1 MDAVFGL
8 SLLLLLLGVSH
19 GVETSC
25 DGRKNRA
32 QCFGALGGSVQ
43 LQLMDDASELFRY
56 RWRKDS
62 IVILDGRKGR
72 PVTDL
77 TDYRF
82 SFTLKN
88 GTFRINNLSRNDG
101 GNYTLEI
108 HDSDGIQTATQTLQL
123 IIQAPVSSVKLVSE
137 CLSQGEIR
145 VSCSSEVGDSP
156 QYSWTLNGRKLKE
169 SQLYSG
175 NHETK
180 NITLKQDV
188 SGELVCT
195 VKNQVSDDKGEKT
208 ISTCGFKF
216 FDCTLTNGTNLKQ
229 WLRPTNETLCIEST
243 TPEGKET
250 DITVTNKPSY
260 NISTSN
266 NTVITPNGSGP
277 WYIRYLPIMGGVLF
291 VMLVLLAVGVGVVY
305 AQKKRQNKP
314 KEDIDE
320 QELTYADIKVVPR
333 QGRQIHRA
341 EREVEYGQVK
351 FSQRPRPPVEP
362 AGDECVYSMVR
373 KGR

>member
-1 MDAVFGL
+1 MFG
-8 SLLLLLLGVSH
+8 LLLLMLGVCY
-19 GVETSC
+19 GLETSC

-32 QCFGALGGSVQ
+32 QCFGVLGGSVH
-43 LQLMDDASELFRY
+43 LQLMDDASEILRY

-62 IVILDGRKGR
+62 RVILDGRKGTF
-72 PVTDL
+72 VTDL
-77 TDYRF
+77 TDNRF
-82 SFTLKN
+82 SFSPSN

-108 HDSDGIQTATQTLQL
+108 YDSIGAKTATQTLQL

-137 CLSQGEIR
+137 CLSQGEMR

-156 QYSWTLNGRKLKE
+156 QYSWTLNGRKLRE

-188 SGELVCT
+188 SGQLVCT
-195 VKNQVSDDKGEKT
+195 VKNQVSGDKGEKM

-216 FDCTLTNGTNLKQ
+216 FDCTLTNGTNIKQ
-229 WLRPTNETLCIEST
+229 WLRPTNETLCIEPTT
-243 TPEGKET
+243 TPEG
-250 DITVTNKPSY
+250 
-260 NISTSN
+260 
-266 NTVITPNGSGP
+266 
-277 WYIRYLPIMGGVLF
+277 YLPIMGGVLF